1 MTMQTSAPIFD
12 HLWQS
17 TLFVLFVGF
26 LVYLL
31 RKNRAHVRYWLWFAA
46 SLKFLIP
53 FSWIA
58 LVGAALGLGDLDR
71 GRLAGVDRWL
81 EASLQPAS
89 AFMAADT
96 EPRRDALP
104 PVAEAGA
111 EDAVA
116 ENDVPQ
122 SVSVD
127 SQSRGSMW
135 PFAIAL
141 GIGLWLCGTAVIIV
155 AWLVRWL
162 AIRRLIAAAAPI
174 GDTMTGS
181 FPVPMLESTTVLGK
195 RRDASARAT
204 HG

>member
-1 MTMQTSAPIFD
+1 
-12 HLWQS
+12 
-17 TLFVLFVGF
+17 
-26 LVYLL
+26 
-31 RKNRAHVRYWLWFAA
+31 
-46 SLKFLIP
+46 
-53 FSWIA
+53 
-58 LVGAALGLGDLDR
+58 LGDLDR

-181 FPVPMLESTTVLGK
+181 FPVPMLESETTIEPGIVGVVRPVLLLPKGISDRLTPQQLRAVLAHEHVHLE
-195 RRDASARAT
+195 RRDNLTASLHMIVEAIF
-204 HG
+204 